1 MKVPSL
7 KNQLLVSMPQLTT
20 PCFHQTVSLICQH
33 DTNGAI
39 GVVVNRLTGHCI
51 GDVFD
56 ELSLP
61 ISGLEHTFDPVFE
74 GGPVNPELGLIIHDE
89 GGENRWESSLEI
101 GGGLWLT
108 SSLDILSALAGGRGP
123 ANAMMILGYAGWG
136 PGQLELELR
145 QNSWFNAPP
154 DHSIIFNTCIDQK
167 WHQAAKLLG
176 IDYARLS
183 TEVGHA

>member
-1 MKVPSL
+1 M
-7 KNQLLVSMPQLTT
+7 
-20 PCFHQTVSLICQH
+20 I
-33 DTNGAI
+33 
-39 GVVVNRLTGHCI
+39 VNRLTGHCI

-136 PGQLELELR
+136 AGANWNLNSGKIPGSTR
-145 QNSWFNAPP
+145 HPTIRSSSTPVSTRNGIKPR
-154 DHSIIFNTCIDQK
+154 
-167 WHQAAKLLG
+167 KLLG